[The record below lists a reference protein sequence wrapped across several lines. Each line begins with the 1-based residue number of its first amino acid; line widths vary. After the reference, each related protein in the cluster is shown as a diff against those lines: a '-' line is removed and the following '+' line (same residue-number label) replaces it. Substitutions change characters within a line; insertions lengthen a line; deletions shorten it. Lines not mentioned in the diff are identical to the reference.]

1 MPQALREPFVLD
13 LNAVSEASDQ
23 LQTLTAKLPAD
34 AVQAF
39 ANEVVAR
46 LSENYRTRDVVA
58 VPVPSEEIERLCA
71 ALVSEDPHAGAR
83 MISEIRADG
92 ITVPNLYLLYLA
104 EAARRL
110 GEKWVSDDL
119 TFLEVTIGSS
129 RILAIM
135 CGLRDSLRARRV
147 FDDRVAIF
155 AAVPGEH
162 HTVGITMASDLFR
175 RDGWEIEL
183 LVGLE
188 HKKIL
193 AKVDASEALIVGLSA
208 HGAASLG
215 ALVRLIA
222 GIRIVNPAAYIL
234 ISGNIVDEA
243 KDLLALTG
251 ADGLAADIP
260 AALIEA
266 ERLLDLAHA

>member
-1 MPQALREPFVLD
+1 MPQALSEPFVLD
-13 LNAVSEASDQ
+13 LNAVSETSDQ

-46 LSENYRTRDVVA
+46 LSENFRTRDIVA
-58 VPVPSEEIERLCA
+58 VVVPSEEIERLCA
-71 ALVSEDPHAGAR
+71 ALVSEDPHAGTR
-83 MISEIRADG
+83 MISAIRADG
-92 ITVPNLYLLYLA
+92 VTVPDLYLLYLA

-135 CGLRDSLRARRV
+135 CGLRDSLRERRV
-147 FDDRVAIF
+147 FDDRMALF
-155 AAVPGEH
+155 AAVPGEY
-162 HTVGITMASDLFR
+162 HTVGITMASDMFR

-188 HKKIL
+188 HEEIL
-193 AKVDASEALIVGLSA
+193 HEVEASEALIVGLSA
-208 HGAASLG
+208 HGSGSLG
-215 ALVRLIA
+215 ALVRLVA
-222 GIRIVNPAAYIL
+222 GIRIINPAVYIL
-234 ISGNIVDEA
+234 ISGHIVDEA
-243 KDLLALTG
+243 KDLITLTG

-260 AALIEA
+260 TALIEA
-266 ERLLDLAHA
+266 KRLLDLAHA